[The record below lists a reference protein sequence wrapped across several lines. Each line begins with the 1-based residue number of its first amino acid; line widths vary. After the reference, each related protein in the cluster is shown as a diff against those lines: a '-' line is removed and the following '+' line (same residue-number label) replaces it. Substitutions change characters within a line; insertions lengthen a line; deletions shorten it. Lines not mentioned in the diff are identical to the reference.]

1 MILIDVSTSYVDHLQ
16 SKPSAPPTPIA
27 SVQPSRPAS
36 LTPLSKSISY
46 ENVPRSTIS
55 QPQQTTPTNTGPLN
69 TESALGTETTPL
81 LLSTR
86 SVTGELRREASA
98 PDIYLAT
105 KSSHSRDHSP
115 CHCHHRVHHIC
126 TPIIPPTVTG
136 VPIDVLTN
144 SPRIFRQLGMSHPHS
159 HGHVG
164 HGQANERDHHHHDE
178 HEHLRVR
185 RRRQIVGLLVSALTS
200 I

>member
-1 MILIDVSTSYVDHLQ
+1 MIFIDVSTSYVDHLQ

-27 SVQPSRPAS
+27 SAQPSRPAS
-36 LTPLSKSISY
+36 LIPLSKSISY
-46 ENVPRSTIS
+46 ENVPHSTIS
-55 QPQQTTPTNTGPLN
+55 QPRQTIPTNAGPLD
-69 TESALGTETTPL
+69 TESPLGTETTPL
-81 LLSTR
+81 LSSTLP
-86 SVTGELRREASA
+86 VTGELRREVSA

-105 KSSHSRDHSP
+105 RSSHSRDHSP

-144 SPRIFRQLGMSHPHS
+144 SPRIFRQLGMSHSHS
-159 HGHVG
+159 

-185 RRRQIVGLLVSALTS
+185 RRRQVVGLLVSALTS